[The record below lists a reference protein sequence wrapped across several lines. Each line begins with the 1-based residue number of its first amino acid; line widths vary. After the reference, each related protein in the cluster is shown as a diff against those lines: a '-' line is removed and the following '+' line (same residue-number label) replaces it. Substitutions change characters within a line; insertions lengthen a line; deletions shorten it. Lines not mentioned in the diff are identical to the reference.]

1 MARKKL
7 NFEDAFSRLEEIAD
21 LLDNDISIDESLKLY
36 KEGIEISVFLDKELK
51 TAKKE
56 VLVLKEQA
64 DGLFKEIPFDTEG
77 EEDYEWVYRNYK

>member
-51 TAKKE
+51 TVKKE

-64 DGLFKEIPFDTEG
+64 DGLFKETPFDTEG
-77 EEDYEWVYRNYK
+77 EEEYE

>member
-64 DGLFKEIPFDTEG
+64 DGLFKEVPFDLEG
-77 EEDYEWVYRNYK
+77 EEDYE

>member
-77 EEDYEWVYRNYK
+77 EEDYE